1 MSCPT
6 VSTSSTA
13 TIIPLTAGRGAF
25 ITLERRTLHRFLV
38 GYVNDRGLQPSP
50 ELRALLIA
58 AIDVYPGPFPVRR
71 AELEAHVDAVVR
83 VPSVQRMAAA
93 AAGNSR

>member
-1 MSCPT
+1 M
-6 VSTSSTA
+6 SSTA
-13 TIIPLTAGRGAF
+13 TIVPLTAACGAF

-71 AELEAHVDAVVR
+71 AVLEAHVDSVVR
-83 VPSVQRMAAA
+83 VPHVQHVVAAA
-93 AAGNSR
+93 ASNSR